1 MSQTTLAHGSQRTIH
16 RVALVLCVLTF
27 ALIVWGGHVNTTR
40 SGMAFPDWPTSNLAP
55 MVTYTPSE
63 WLWAKDKFWEHGHR
77 LFASLVGL
85 VTTVILILAYRAT
98 ATSQRPNRALM
109 GVVAVVFATIVTAI
123 FGVNAMPVGIM
134 ESFMIALGILML
146 SFLFKAAKATA
157 EQRLVW
163 LSMSAFVA
171 VCLQGSFGGYTVR
184 NNLPDW
190 TSTTHGVL
198 AELFFMIVLGITLLT
213 SKSWGKTTSSST
225 LSRAARL
232 IVGTTWG
239 LTFLQ
244 FIFGALTRH
253 TDSWGV
259 SNVFPSWSEDGFL
272 PTSDLWQYPQVVI
285 HFIHRTTAYVVAVMI
300 IVQAVAL
307 GKYRQNPILARA
319 TLLGVFLVAV
329 QIALGA
335 GIIWTARGELV
346 TTLHVMVGVML
357 LVTNNIIM
365 FTAFGASVADAR
377 QETAVEVLH
386 AGGQS

>member
-1 MSQTTLAHGSQRTIH
+1 MSELPSQTASKTTIH
-16 RVALVLCVLTF
+16 RVALLLCVLTF

-55 MVTYTPSE
+55 MVTYAPSE

-85 VTTVILILAYRAT
+85 VATVVLVLTYRSTPRAE
-98 ATSQRPNRALM
+98 RPHKALM
-109 GVVAVVFATIVTAI
+109 AVVAAVFLTIVTAI
-123 FGVNAMPVGIM
+123 LGMNGMPAGIM
-134 ESFMIALGILML
+134 ETFMVALGALVIA
-146 SFLFKAAKATA
+146 FLTKAAKVSA
-157 EQRLVW
+157 ERRLMW

-198 AELFFMIVLGITLLT
+198 AEIFFMIVVGITLLT
-213 SKSWGKTTSSST
+213 SKAWNDTRVRPA
-225 LSRAARL
+225 LSRGALL
-232 IVGTTWG
+232 IVGSTWG

-244 FIFGALTRH
+244 FVFGALTRH

-259 SNVFPSWSEDGFL
+259 SNTFPMWSEDGWL
-272 PTSDLWQYPQVVI
+272 PQADLWQYSQVVI
-285 HFIHRTTAYVVAVMI
+285 HFVHRTTAYFVALMI
-300 IVQAVAL
+300 IVQA
-307 GKYRQNPILARA
+307 
-319 TLLGVFLVAV
+319 LVLRGQQRDRLITTSTVLSVVLVGV

-335 GIIWTARGELV
+335 GIVWTARGELV

-357 LVTNNIIM
+357 LVLNTVTM
-365 FTAFGASVADAR
+365 FSAFRSPVAHTAHNTAQTLQTGGAR
-377 QETAVEVLH
+377 
-386 AGGQS
+386 

>member
-1 MSQTTLAHGSQRTIH
+1 MLSTPHDNHAHKAIH

-85 VTTVILILAYRAT
+85 VTTVILVLAYRTT
-98 ATSQRPNRALM
+98 AKSQRPNSALM

-123 FGVNAMPVGIM
+123 LGVNAMPVGIM

-146 SFLFKAAKATA
+146 SFLFKAAKASA

-213 SKSWGKTTSSST
+213 SASWNTKNAAAPV
-225 LSRAARL
+225 SRAAL
-232 IVGTTWG
+232 AVVGTTWG

-244 FIFGALTRH
+244 FVFGALTRH

-259 SNVFPSWSEDGFL
+259 SNVFPSWSEDGFF
-272 PTSDLWQYPQVVI
+272 PSADLWQYPQVVI
-285 HFIHRTTAYVVAVMI
+285 HFMHRPTAYVVALMI
-300 IVQAVAL
+300 IVQAVVL
-307 GKYRQNPILARA
+307 RRYRHNSILSRA
-319 TLLGVFLVAV
+319 TVLGVLLVVV
-329 QIALGA
+329 QILLGA
-335 GIIWTARGELV
+335 GIVWTARGELV

-357 LVTNNIIM
+357 LVTNNVIM
-365 FTAFGASVADAR
+365 FTAFRAPVTHAQHESSQDI
-377 QETAVEVLH
+377 LH

>member
-1 MSQTTLAHGSQRTIH
+1 M
-16 RVALVLCVLTF
+16 LCVLTF

-146 SFLFKAAKATA
+146 IFLFKAAKATA

>member
-307 GKYRQNPILARA
+307 GKYRQNPILSRA

>member
-1 MSQTTLAHGSQRTIH
+1 
-16 RVALVLCVLTF
+16 
-27 ALIVWGGHVNTTR
+27 
-40 SGMAFPDWPTSNLAP
+40 

-85 VTTVILILAYRAT
+85 VTTVLLLLAYRAT
-98 ATSQRPNRALM
+98 PKSDRPNKALM
-109 GVVAVVFATIVTAI
+109 GVVGVVFATIVTAI
-123 FGVNAMPVGIM
+123 FGMNAMPVGIM
-134 ESFMIALGILML
+134 ETFMIGLGILML
-146 SFLFKAAKATA
+146 GFIIRSAKASH

-163 LSMSAFVA
+163 LAMSAFVA

-213 SKSWGKTTSSST
+213 SRSWNSKGSTST
-225 LSRAARL
+225 LSRSALA

-244 FIFGALTRH
+244 FVFGALTRH

-259 SNVFPSWSEDGFL
+259 SNVFPAWSEEGFL
-272 PTSDLWQYPQVVI
+272 PTADLWQYPQVVI
-285 HFIHRTTAYVVAVMI
+285 HFVHRTTAYLVACMI
-300 IVQAVAL
+300 IVQAVVL
-307 GKYRQNPILARA
+307 NKYRQNAILSTA
-319 TLLGVFLVAV
+319 TILGVLLVVV

-335 GIIWTARGELV
+335 GIVWTARGELV
-346 TTLHVMVGVML
+346 TTLHVMVGVLL

-365 FTAFGASVADAR
+365 FTAFRAPVAHAQHESSHDI
-377 QETAVEVLH
+377 LH